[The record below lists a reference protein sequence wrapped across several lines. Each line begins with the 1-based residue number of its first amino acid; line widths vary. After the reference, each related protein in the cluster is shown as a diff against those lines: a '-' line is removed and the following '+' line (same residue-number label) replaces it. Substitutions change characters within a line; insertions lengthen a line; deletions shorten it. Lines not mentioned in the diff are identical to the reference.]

1 MTEGLGRKELF
12 SLLFLPFTIILQKKK
27 NSKNG
32 LAIFAEVKKTRDVN
46 QKMKSSVSHIFE
58 MPISHPNGNVE
69 SSML

>member
-12 SLLFLPFTIILQKKK
+12 TFSPLYYYPPEKK

-32 LAIFAEVKKTRDVN
+32 LAIFVEVKKTRDVK